1 MKLKLGLVTMCVL
14 LSMSIPVMAAK
25 DKGTPVKF
33 PNWGVIT
40 VPTNVY
46 MEKGWQ
52 PMLTAGEYQQ
62 DMEEMLG
69 HIYPI
74 HPETYQLVKKEDA
87 HFQYAYLLHYSM
99 TIWEVEAAVERQQQE
114 NSYLRDIGS
123 RPDLKTLMVHAND
136 VLPNYLLAEFKLTSP
151 ITAKKKN
158 GRIFYE
164 CTAQRNLTVNDNRF
178 TEAISAI
185 TWQHGTSVEIAVVVG
200 QKGSGCDMT
209 DTIVSMLETAQK
221 MPKQ

>member
-1 MKLKLGLVTMCVL
+1 MKLKTGLLAVCLVV
-14 LSMSIPVMAAK
+14 SMSMTVMAAK

-40 VPTNVY
+40 VPTDVY

-52 PMLTAGEYQQ
+52 PMLTAESYHQ

-69 HIYPI
+69 NIYPKQ
-74 HPETYQLVKKEDA
+74 PETYQLVKKDDA

-123 RPDLKTLMVHAND
+123 RPDLKKLMSRAND
-136 VLPNYLLAEFKLTSP
+136 MLPQYVPAGFRLTTP
-151 ITAKKKN
+151 ITEKKKN
-158 GRIFYE
+158 GHIFYQ
-164 CTAQRNLTVNDNRF
+164 CTAERRLTINDNGF
-178 TEAISAI
+178 VESIQAIA
-185 TWQHGTSVEIAVVVG
+185 WQHGTSVEIAVIIG
-200 QKGSGCDMT
+200 NKETNGDLN
-209 DTIVSMLETAQK
+209 DTIISMLENAQK
-221 MPKQ
+221 MPKK